1 MKIRWLWLLLLC
13 LMLSG
18 CTGAAS
24 QGHLIAGAEGSREY
38 SGVLG
43 PFLPDYPL
51 QETEDTL
58 YAQVARGNAV
68 ACFDVQALP
77 AMAQG
82 VGRYWY
88 PHVSATV
95 VLAVDRSR
103 TDAAITGWNSLRERC
118 PTG

>member
-103 TDAAITGWNSLRERC
+103 TDAAAFGRAGFLSA
-118 PTG
+118 